1 MACQCTPRRCSSAG
15 DALFDPNG
23 FFADARA
30 QIDNARGYDAKAAYV
45 ALGQQDWALGTTRAE
60 FRQGL
65 VNAATYWRSAGVRV
79 LMGVTNYG
87 APTGFDA
94 WLTSNAA
101 AVPATSPATDTGAG
115 IGGWYDAL
123 QALAGDA
130 LVGAG
135 DNARY
140 GLGILP
146 SQSTLGIRAHLLP
159 GLEGDGIHANNPAL
173 KNRAGLLDAAARA
186 KGWW

>member
-1 MACQCTPRRCSSAG
+1 
-15 DALFDPNG
+15 
-23 FFADARA
+23 
-30 QIDNARGYDAKAAYV
+30 
-45 ALGQQDWALGTTRAE
+45 
-60 FRQGL
+60 
-65 VNAATYWRSAGVRV
+65 
-79 LMGVTNYG
+79 MGVTNYG

-186 KGWW
+186 KGW